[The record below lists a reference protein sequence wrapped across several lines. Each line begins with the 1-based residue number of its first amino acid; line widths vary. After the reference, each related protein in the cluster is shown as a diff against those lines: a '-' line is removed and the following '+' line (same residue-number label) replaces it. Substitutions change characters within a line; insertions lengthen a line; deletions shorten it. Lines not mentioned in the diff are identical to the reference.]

1 MLSYKK
7 NTENYHNLQQLQESE
22 LYAQLA
28 SQVNSTPRSQL
39 DINSIQVT
47 GSWEPPGSSLHLSTR
62 TLTILATTEVRHIHE
77 HNRSHQKERLG
88 LPTTISV
95 PSSQLAPLIVHSR
108 WYPHESGPANEATK
122 TPVEQV
128 SWGEKI
134 NKATLWYSVVTG

>member
-62 TLTILATTEVRHIHE
+62 TLTTLATTEVRHIHE
-77 HNRSHQKERLG
+77 HNRSHKKERLG

-108 WYPHESGPANEATK
+108 
-122 TPVEQV
+122 
-128 SWGEKI
+128 
-134 NKATLWYSVVTG
+134 